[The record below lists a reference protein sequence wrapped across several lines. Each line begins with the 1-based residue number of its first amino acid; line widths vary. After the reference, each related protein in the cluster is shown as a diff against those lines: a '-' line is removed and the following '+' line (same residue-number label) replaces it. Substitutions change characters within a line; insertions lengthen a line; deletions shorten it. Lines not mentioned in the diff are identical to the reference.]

1 VRGERR
7 SDRADDT
14 GSVLVRELRYG
25 SFKRT
30 FALPEGVTA
39 DDVAATYDK
48 GLLTVRVNG
57 ASAAGE
63 GARKIAIQSAE
74 PAAAIEADADADADA
89 S

>member
-1 VRGERR
+1 MRGERR

-39 DDVAATYDK
+39 DDVAANYDK

-74 PAAAIEADADADADA
+74 PAAAIEADADA